1 MVRSVTWRSVCSCLV
16 SLLVALASLLVLG
29 AATVPAS
36 ASSVSAAAFSGGS
49 GTLTV
54 NGTLYAKQGGALT
67 LTVTTS
73 SDTKC
78 VEVSGAL
85 SARQLSD
92 TAKTSWTFTFSAGA
106 GDGAQAVT
114 VAASPGF
121 NSPRTNCTG
130 QSNSTQASFVADNT
144 GPTSTPAVTPAPN
157 AAGWNNA
164 DATVKWTVADAA
176 GGVGVA
182 NPSPFADQTVTQ
194 NGVTTVSVGAA
205 TDRLGNQGAPASVN
219 VRIDKA
225 KPTITGTET
234 RNADGTSTV
243 TFTCSDTSPG
253 GVASSG
259 VASCV
264 ADGTS
269 PAASSKTVP
278 GGTTVTGTAT
288 DNAGNTATASVA
300 TTPADTTAPVITAAV
315 SPAPNAAGWNR
326 ADAIVTFTCTDE
338 PGGSGVA
345 SCVADGTSPA
355 SASRTVSAETAGVL
369 VSGTGTDRAGN
380 TATTSTTVKLDKTAP
395 TITASR
401 DRAPNAAGWYDHDVT
416 VSFQCA
422 DALSGV
428 QACPAAQ
435 TLSQGAN
442 QSAGGSTSDRA
453 GNTASGQQSGINVDA
468 TAPVLTGSFTAGWHT
483 GDVTVAWTCTD
494 ALSGVAAPPADST
507 VGGEGANL
515 SATASCTDRA
525 GNTTSRTV
533 SGIQIDRTA
542 PVTGLSGAS
551 NSWTNGS
558 VTVTLAPSDGLS
570 GVAATYYA
578 VDGGDLHSGTSLTL
592 SDEGEHTVTYFS
604 TDRAGNAEPQQSAV
618 VRIDRTAPTIGH
630 AFTPLGYTDGAWT
643 NHDVTV
649 TFTCADQG
657 GSGVA
662 SCSAPSTVST
672 EGVGQQV
679 VGTVTD
685 HAGSSATD
693 TAVVSLDKTPPAITA
708 STDRP
713 ADHDGWY
720 ADDVT
725 VSFACSDALSG
736 VASCPAP
743 KVLHEGANQSA
754 GGTADD
760 NAGNSAH
767 DGVSGIDVDKTAPV
781 LTGSF
786 PGGWHTGDVTVS
798 WTCTDALSGVAVQ
811 PADTV
816 VTGEGGNLGATA
828 TCTDRAGNSST
839 ATVSGIRIDRTA
851 PATSATVSGV
861 LHQGWYQAG
870 VEVDL
875 SASDNL
881 SGVAATYYSLD
892 GGDPALYAA
901 HVPVVEDGTHT
912 LRYWSVDAAGNV
924 EPKAGNSITLK
935 IDKTAPTLTG
945 TATTAPNGAGWYR
958 DDVTVIWTCTDAT
971 SGIDGACPADS
982 TVGGEGDHLGAS
994 ASVSDHAGNST
1005 SRTVDGIRI
1014 DRTAPTTTADLPTLP
1029 DSGWYAVPVEVSLTG
1044 SDNLS
1049 GVSATHYSVDGGD
1062 PQLYDG
1068 PFIVAADGA
1077 HQVTFWSRDAAGNV
1091 ETAGAPVTFRIDRTA
1106 PVTTVINPISPESGW
1121 FVTSGIPFAF
1131 GAGDA
1136 QSGVAATY
1144 YTIDDGAPQQYGEP
1158 FTADLSTGRHTVAYW
1173 SVDIAGNAEQVR
1185 TFPLAV
1191 DTIAPTITGSQSPAA
1206 NGYGWNNTPVDVTFH
1221 CTDAD
1226 SGIDGVAGCAGD
1238 TTLVN
1243 EGANQVVHGDAVDVA
1258 GNHSGTD
1265 YGPVLIDRTA
1275 PTLQGVLPAGARD
1288 GWYRGDVA
1296 VRWVGDDAL
1305 SGIAPASQPADST
1318 VTGEGAD
1325 LTAGPV
1331 TIDDK
1336 AGNESAP
1343 ATAHVKIDRTA
1354 PTIDGAATTRPN
1366 AAGWYNSQVIVDF
1379 TCTDALSGVAT
1390 CPTSKAIRGDGAN
1403 QSVTSD
1409 PATDVAG
1416 NERAGRTVG
1425 GIDVDGTAPATT
1437 ANNQCTKVN
1446 GWCTGSTAN
1455 VVLTATD
1462 QPGLSGVKEIR
1473 YQVNGGTTQVAS
1485 GATKTVT
1492 VPLDGSGAATLTYW
1506 AVDNADNREPAN
1518 SVALK
1523 WDNIAPTVTHTVS
1536 PKPNSADWNNA
1547 DVTVHFD
1554 AKDDD
1559 AGSGV
1564 KAGSV
1569 TPDVVVGTETA
1580 GRDITGTAEDVAGNK
1595 GTDKVTVKLDKTA
1608 PTITGAVVDGTL
1620 GANGWYTSPVTVR
1633 FTCSDALSGIATCPD
1648 PVVLAT
1654 NGASNSVTRTA
1665 TDNAG
1670 NQASSTVSGIKID
1683 QERPTLTAA
1692 DVNVAGATYTLGAVP
1707 TATCSATDAVSGV
1720 DSCRVS
1726 VTGGTANGV
1735 GGFAYTA
1742 VATDRAGNTTTVTG
1756 TFTVKYRFDGF
1767 LQPINDTAHQVGVA
1781 TSTFKAGSTVPAKFQ
1796 LKRDDGTV
1804 VQSPTAPVWLTPVKG
1819 SATSA
1824 PVDETVYTA
1833 SADSGTTYRYDATAQ
1848 QYLYNW
1854 KSTSAGGNYWRV
1866 GVRLDDGQTY
1876 YVNLGLR

>member
-1 MVRSVTWRSVCSCLV
+1 MTWRSVCSCLV

-36 ASSVSAAAFSGGS
+36 ASSVSAAVFTGGS
-49 GTLTV
+49 GTLAV

-92 TAKTSWTFTFSAGA
+92 TAKTSWTFTFTGGA
-106 GDGAQAVT
+106 GNGAQAVT

-121 NSPRTNCTG
+121 NAPRTNCTG
-130 QSNSTQASFVADNT
+130 QSNSTQASYVADNT
-144 GPTSTPAVTPAPN
+144 GPASTPTVTPAPN
-157 AAGWNNA
+157 AAGWNNV
-164 DATVKWTVADAA
+164 DATVKWAVADAA

-182 NPSPFADQTVTQ
+182 NANVFPDQTVTQ
-194 NGVTTVSVGAA
+194 NGVTTVSVAA
-205 TDRLGNQGAPASVN
+205 TADRLGNQGSPASVD

-253 GVASSG
+253 GVTSSG
-259 VASCV
+259 VATCV

-269 PAASSKTVP
+269 PASSSKTVP
-278 GGTTVTGTAT
+278 AGTTVTSTAT
-288 DNAGNTATASVA
+288 DKAGNTATASFA
-300 TTPADTTAPVITAAV
+300 TTPADTTAPVITAGV

-326 ADAIVTFTCTDE
+326 TDATVTFTCTDE

-355 SASRTVSAETAGVL
+355 SASRTVSTETAGLL
-369 VSGTGTDRAGN
+369 VSGTGVDKAGN
-380 TATTSTTVKLDKTAP
+380 RATTATTVKLDKTAP

-416 VSFQCA
+416 VSFACS

-453 GNTASGQQSGINVDA
+453 GNTASAQQSGINVDA
-468 TAPVLTGSFTAGWHT
+468 TAPVLTGSFSAGWHT
-483 GDVTVAWTCTD
+483 GDVTVTWTCTD
-494 ALSGVAAPPADST
+494 ALSGVAAQPADST
-507 VGGEGANL
+507 VGGEGADL
-515 SATASCTDRA
+515 SATTSCTDRA
-525 GNTTSRTV
+525 GNTTTRTV
-533 SGIQIDRTA
+533 AGIQIDRTA
-542 PVTGLSGAS
+542 PVTGLSGVS
-551 NSWTNGS
+551 NSWVNGS
-558 VTVTLAPSDGLS
+558 VTVSLAPTDGLS

-578 VDGGDLHSGTSLTL
+578 VDGGDVQTGTSLVL
-592 SDEGEHTVTYFS
+592 SAEGEHTVTYFS
-604 TDRAGNAEPQQSAV
+604 TDRAGNAESQQSVV

-630 AFTPLGYTDGAWT
+630 LFTPLSYTDGAWT

-672 EGVGQQV
+672 EGAAQQV
-679 VGTVTD
+679 VGTVSD
-685 HAGSSATD
+685 HAGNSATD
-693 TAVVSLDKTPPAITA
+693 TAVVSIDKTAPTITA

-720 ADDVT
+720 DGDVT

-754 GGTADD
+754 GGSADD

-767 DGVSGIDVDKTAPV
+767 DGVSGIDVDTTAPV

-786 PGGWHTGDVTVS
+786 PGGWHTGDVTVT
-798 WTCTDALSGVAVQ
+798 WTCTDALSGVAAQ
-811 PADTV
+811 PADST
-816 VTGEGGNLGATA
+816 VTGEGSDLGATT

-851 PATSATVSGV
+851 PTTSATVSGV

-875 SASDNL
+875 SAADNL

-892 GGDPALYAA
+892 GGDPVLYAA

-912 LRYWSVDAAGNV
+912 LRYWSLDAAGNV
-924 EPKAGNSITLK
+924 EPTAGNSITLK

-958 DDVTVIWTCTDAT
+958 DDVTVTWTCADAT
-971 SGIDGACPADS
+971 SDIDGACPADS
-982 TVGGEGDHLGAS
+982 TVGGEGDDLSAS

-1014 DRTAPTTTADLPTLP
+1014 DRTAPTTTAAVPALP
-1029 DSGWYAVPVEVSLTG
+1029 DSGWYVVPVEVSLTG

-1068 PFIVAADGA
+1068 PFTVAADGP

-1091 ETAGAPVTFRIDRTA
+1091 ETAGAPLTFRIDRTA
-1106 PVTTVINPISPESGW
+1106 PVTTVINPISPDSGW

-1131 GAGDA
+1131 GASDA

-1158 FTADLSTGRHTVAYW
+1158 FTADLSTGRHTVDYW
-1173 SVDIAGNAEQVR
+1173 SVDAAGNAEQVR
-1185 TFPLAV
+1185 TFPLDV
-1191 DTIAPTITGSQSPAA
+1191 DTIAPTITGSQSPSA
-1206 NGYGWNNTPVDVTFH
+1206 NGYGWNNGDVDVTFH

-1258 GNHSGTD
+1258 GNHSSTD
-1265 YGPVLIDRTA
+1265 YGPVRIDRTR

-1296 VRWVGDDAL
+1296 VQWVGDDAL
-1305 SGIAPASQPADST
+1305 SGIDPASQPGNST

-1343 ATAHVKIDRTA
+1343 ATVHVKIDRTA
-1354 PTIDGAATTRPN
+1354 PAISGAPTTQPN

-1379 TCTDALSGVAT
+1379 SCTDALSGVAT
-1390 CPTSKAIRGDGAN
+1390 CPTSKAIRADGAN

-1409 PATDVAG
+1409 PASDVAG
-1416 NERAGRTVG
+1416 NERAGKTVG
-1425 GIDVDGTAPATT
+1425 GINVDGTAPSTT
-1437 ANNQCTKVN
+1437 SNNQCTKVN
-1446 GWCTGSTAN
+1446 GWCTGSNAN

-1473 YQVNGGTTQVAS
+1473 YQVNGGATQVAG

-1523 WDNIAPTVTHTVS
+1523 WDNIAPTLTHTVS
-1536 PKPNSADWNNA
+1536 PKPNSAEWNNA

-1569 TPDVVVGTETA
+1569 TPDVVVSAETA
-1580 GRDITGTAEDVAGNK
+1580 GRDITGTAQDVAGNT
-1595 GTDKVTVKLDKTA
+1595 GSDKVTVKLDKTA
-1608 PTITGAVVDGTL
+1608 PVITGAIVDGTL

-1654 NGASNSVTRTA
+1654 NGASNAVARTA

-1670 NQASSTVSGIKID
+1670 NTASATVSGIKID
-1683 QERPTLTAA
+1683 QERPTLTTA

-1707 TATCSATDAVSGV
+1707 SASCNAADAVSGV

-1726 VTGGTANGV
+1726 VTGGNANGV

-1742 VATDRAGNTTTVTG
+1742 VATDKAGNTTTVTG
-1756 TFTVKYRFDGF
+1756 SYAVKYRFDGF
-1767 LQPINDTAHQVGVA
+1767 LQPINDTAHQIGVA

>member
-1 MVRSVTWRSVCSCLV
+1 MMSSTTWTRRAAWPT
-16 SLLVALASLLVLG
+16 SLLLVLG
-29 AATVPAS
+29 SLLALGATRSPAS
-36 ASSVSAAAFSGGS
+36 ASSVSAAVFTGGS
-49 GTLTV
+49 GTTSV
-54 NGTLYAKQGGALT
+54 NGTLYARQGGALT

-78 VEVSGAL
+78 VTVSGAL
-85 SARQLSD
+85 SGMQVSD
-92 TAKTSWTFTFSAGA
+92 TARSSWTFAFAAGS
-106 GDGAQAVT
+106 GDGSRAVT
-114 VAASPGF
+114 AAASPGF
-121 NSPRTNCTG
+121 NTPRTNCTG
-130 QSNSTQASFVADNT
+130 ASNSTQASYVVDNT
-144 GPTSTPAVTPAPN
+144 GPTATPALTPVPN
-157 AAGWNNA
+157 GAGWN
-164 DATVKWTVADAA
+164 ATNTTVRWTVADAV

-182 NPSPFADQTVTQ
+182 DANPFPDQTVTQ
-194 NGVTTVSVGAA
+194 NGVTTVSVAA
-205 TDRLGNQGAPASVN
+205 STDRLGNQGSPASVD
-219 VRIDKA
+219 VRVDKA
-225 KPTITGTET
+225 RPTITGTET
-234 RNADGTSTV
+234 RNANGTSTV

-253 GVASSG
+253 G
-259 VASCV
+259 
-264 ADGTS
+264 
-269 PAASSKTVP
+269 
-278 GGTTVTGTAT
+278 
-288 DNAGNTATASVA
+288 ATA
-300 TTPADTTAPVITAAV
+300 
-315 SPAPNAAGWNR
+315 
-326 ADAIVTFTCTDE
+326 
-338 PGGSGVA
+338 SGVA

-355 SASRTVSAETAGVL
+355 SSSRTVTSGTTVTGTATDNAGNSATASVTTAPADATAPTITAAVAPAPNAAGWNRSDATVTFTCADEAGGSGVASCLADGTSPASASRTITTETAGTL
-369 VSGTGTDRAGN
+369 VSGTGTDNAGN
-380 TATTSTTVKLDKTAP
+380 KATTATTVKLDRTAP
-395 TITASR
+395 SITAST

-428 QACPAAQ
+428 QSCPAAP
-435 TLSQGAN
+435 TLGEGAD
-442 QSAGGSTSDRA
+442 QSAGGSATDRA
-453 GNTASGQQSGINVDA
+453 GNTASAQQSGIDVDT
-468 TAPVLTGSFTAGWHT
+468 TAPVLTGSFPAGWHT
-483 GDVTVAWTCTD
+483 GDVTVTWTCTD
-494 ALSGVAAPPADST
+494 ALSGVAGQPASST

-525 GNTTSRTV
+525 GNTTTRTV
-533 SGIQIDRTA
+533 DGIQIDRTA
-542 PVTGLSGAS
+542 PVTGLSGVS

-558 VTVTLAPSDGLS
+558 VTVTLAPTDGLS

-578 VDGGDLHSGTSLTL
+578 VDGGDLRSGTSLTL
-592 SDEGEHTVTYFS
+592 TDEGAHTLTYFS
-604 TDRAGNAEPQQSAV
+604 TDRAGNGEQLQSVV
-618 VRIDRTAPTIGH
+618 VRIDRTAPTIAH
-630 AFTPLGYTDGAWT
+630 LFTPLSYTDGAWT

-649 TFTCADQG
+649 SFDCADQG

-662 SCSAPSTVST
+662 SCSAPVTVSE
-672 EGVGQQV
+672 EGEAQQV

-685 HAGSSATD
+685 HAGGSATD
-693 TAVVSLDKTPPAITA
+693 TAVVSIDRTDPTITA
-708 STDRP
+708 SEDRP
-713 ADHDGWY
+713 ADHGAWY
-720 ADDVT
+720 DADVT
-725 VSFACSDALSG
+725 VTFACADALSG

-743 KVLHEGANQSA
+743 KVLHEGADQAA
-754 GGTADD
+754 GGSAHD
-760 NAGNSAH
+760 NAGNSAS
-767 DGVSGIDVDKTAPV
+767 DEVTGINVDETAPV

-786 PGGWHTGDVTVS
+786 PGGWHTGDVTVT
-798 WTCTDALSGVAVQ
+798 WTCTDELSGIPDQ
-811 PADTV
+811 PADST
-816 VTGEGGNLGATA
+816 VTGEGGNLGATT
-828 TCTDRAGNSST
+828 TCTDRAGNSTTES
-839 ATVSGIRIDRTA
+839 VSSIRIDRTA
-851 PATSATVSGV
+851 PTTSATVSGD

-870 VEVDL
+870 VDVAL

-881 SGVAATYYSLD
+881 SGVDATYYSLE
-892 GGDPALYAA
+892 GGDARPYLA
-901 HVPVVEDGTHT
+901 PVSVADDGTHT

-924 EPKAGNSITLK
+924 EPRAGNTITLR
-935 IDKTAPTLTG
+935 IDQTPPTLTG
-945 TATTAPNGAGWYR
+945 AATTAPNDDGWYGG
-958 DDVTVIWTCTDAT
+958 DVTVAWSCSDAT
-971 SGIDGACPADS
+971 SGIDGTCPADS
-982 TVGGEGDHLGAS
+982 TVGGEGANLGAS

-1005 SRTVDGIRI
+1005 GRTVDGIRI
-1014 DRTAPTTTADLPTLP
+1014 DRTAPTTTADVAAAP
-1029 DSGWYAVPVEVSLTG
+1029 DSGWYAAPVEVTLHG

-1049 GVSATHYSVDGGD
+1049 GVSVTRYSVDGGE
-1062 PQLYDG
+1062 PQRYDG
-1068 PFIVAADGA
+1068 AFTVSTDGP
-1077 HQVTFWSRDAAGNV
+1077 HEVTFWSRDAAGNV
-1091 ETAGAPVTFRIDRTA
+1091 ETAGAPLTFRIDRTA
-1106 PVTTVINPISPESGW
+1106 PVTTVINPISPDTGW

-1131 GAGDA
+1131 DASDA

-1144 YTIDDGAPQQYGEP
+1144 YTIDDGAPQEYGEP
-1158 FTADLSTGRHTVAYW
+1158 FTADLSTGRHTVGYW
-1173 SVDIAGNAEQVR
+1173 SVDVAGNAEQVR
-1185 TFPLAV
+1185 TFPLAI
-1191 DTIAPTITGSQSPAA
+1191 DTVAPTITGSQSPAA
-1206 NGYGWNNTPVDVTFH
+1206 NGNGWNNGDVDVTFH

-1243 EGANQVVHGDAVDVA
+1243 EGAHQVVHGDAVDVA
-1258 GNHSGTD
+1258 GNRSSTD
-1265 YGPVLIDRTA
+1265 YGPVRIDRTA

-1296 VRWVGDDAL
+1296 VQWVGDDAL
-1305 SGIAPASQPADST
+1305 SGIDPAIKPASST

-1331 TIDDK
+1331 TIDDR

-1354 PTIDGAATTRPN
+1354 PTINGAPTSQPN

-1379 TCTDALSGVAT
+1379 SCTDALSGVAT
-1390 CPTSKAIRGDGAN
+1390 CPTSKAIRTDGAN

-1409 PATDVAG
+1409 PASDVAG
-1416 NERAGRTVG
+1416 NERSGKTVG
-1425 GIDVDGTAPATT
+1425 DIDVDGTAPATT

-1446 GWCTGSTAN
+1446 GWCTGATAN

-1462 QPGLSGVKEIR
+1462 QPGLSGVREIR
-1473 YQVNGGTTQVAS
+1473 YQVNGGTTQVAN

-1506 AVDNADNREPAN
+1506 AVDYADNREPAN
-1518 SVALK
+1518 SVALT
-1523 WDNIAPTVTHTVS
+1523 WDNIAPTVTHTVT

-1595 GTDKVTVKLDKTA
+1595 GSDKVTVKLDKTA
-1608 PTITGAVVDGTL
+1608 PVITGAIVDGTL
-1620 GANGWYTSPVTVR
+1620 GTNGWYTSPVTVR

-1654 NGASNSVTRTA
+1654 NGASNSATRTA

-1670 NQASSTVSGIKID
+1670 NTASATVSGIRID
-1683 QERPTLTAA
+1683 QERPRLTTA

-1707 TATCSATDAVSGV
+1707 SASCSATDAVSGI

-1726 VTGGTANGV
+1726 VTGGNANGV

-1756 TFTVKYRFDGF
+1756 VYTVKYRFDGF

-1781 TSTFKAGSTVPAKFQ
+1781 TSTFKAGSTVPAKLQ
-1796 LKRDDGTV
+1796 LKRDDGAV

-1824 PVDETVYTA
+1824 AVDETVYTA
-1833 SADSGTTYRYDATAQ
+1833 SADSGSTFRYDATAQ

-1854 KSTSAGGNYWRV
+1854 KSTSAGGNYWRI

-1876 YVNLGLR
+1876 YVNIGLR

>member
-1 MVRSVTWRSVCSCLV
+1 MVSATTWTRWAAWPA
-16 SLLVALASLLVLG
+16 SLLLVLG
-29 AATVPAS
+29 SLLALGATTSPAS
-36 ASSVSAAAFSGGS
+36 ASSVSAAGFTGGS
-49 GTLTV
+49 GTLVV

-78 VEVSGAL
+78 VAVSGAL
-85 SARQLSD
+85 AAMQLSD
-92 TAKTSWTFTFSAGA
+92 TAKTSWTFAFTAGT
-106 GDGAQAVT
+106 GDGSRAVT

-121 NSPRTNCTG
+121 NNPRTSCTG
-130 QSNSTQASFVADNT
+130 QSNSTQASYVADNT
-144 GPTSTPAVTPAPN
+144 GPTSTPALTPAPN
-157 AAGWNNA
+157 GAGWNATNT
-164 DATVKWTVADAA
+164 TVKWTVAD

-182 NPSPFADQTVTQ
+182 DASPFPDQTVTQ
-194 NGVTTVSVGAA
+194 NGVTTVSVAA
-205 TDRLGNQGAPASVN
+205 TTDRLGNQGSPASVA
-219 VRIDKA
+219 VRVDKA

-234 RNADGTSTV
+234 RNANGTSTV

-253 GVASSG
+253 GATASG
-259 VASCV
+259 VAGCV

-269 PAASSKTVP
+269 PASSSKTVTS
-278 GGTTVTGTAT
+278 GTTVTGTAA

-300 TTPADTTAPVITAAV
+300 TAPADASAPTITAAV
-315 SPAPNAAGWNR
+315 APAPNAAGWNR
-326 ADAIVTFTCTDE
+326 SDATVTFTCTDE
-338 PGGSGVA
+338 AGGSGVA

-355 SASRTVSAETAGVL
+355 SASRTITAETGGTL
-369 VSGTGTDRAGN
+369 VSGTGTDNAGN
-380 TATTSTTVKLDKTAP
+380 KATTATTVKLDKTAP
-395 TITASR
+395 SITASK

-416 VSFQCA
+416 VSFQCT

-428 QACPAAQ
+428 QSCPAAR
-435 TLSQGAN
+435 TLSQGAD
-442 QSAGGSTSDRA
+442 QSAGGSATDRA
-453 GNTASGQQSGINVDA
+453 GNTASAQQSGINVDA
-468 TAPVLTGSFTAGWHT
+468 TAPVLTGSFPAGWHT
-483 GDVTVAWTCTD
+483 GDVTVTWTCTD
-494 ALSGVAAPPADST
+494 ALSGVAGQPADST

-525 GNTTSRTV
+525 GNTTTRTV
-533 SGIQIDRTA
+533 DGIQIDRTA
-542 PVTGLSGAS
+542 PVTGLSGVS
-551 NSWTNGS
+551 NSRTNGG
-558 VTVTLAPSDGLS
+558 VTVTLAPVDGLS
-570 GVAATYYA
+570 GVDSTYYA
-578 VDGGDLHSGTSLTL
+578 VDGGDLRTGTSLTL
-592 SDEGEHTVTYFS
+592 TDEGAHTVTYFS
-604 TDRAGNAEPQQSAV
+604 TDRAGNTEQLQSVV
-618 VRIDRTAPTIGH
+618 VRIDRTAPTIAH
-630 AFTPLGYTDGAWT
+630 LFTPLSYTDGAWT

-649 TFTCADQG
+649 AFECADQG

-662 SCSAPSTVST
+662 SCSPPVTVSD
-672 EGVGQQV
+672 EGESQQV

-685 HAGSSATD
+685 DAGSSATD
-693 TAVVSLDKTPPAITA
+693 TAVVSIDRTDPTIAA
-708 STDRP
+708 SADR
-713 ADHDGWY
+713 AAHSGWY
-720 ADDVT
+720 DGDVI
-725 VSFACSDALSG
+725 VSFACTDALSG

-743 KVLHEGANQSA
+743 KVLHEGADQSA
-754 GGTADD
+754 GGSAHD
-760 NAGNSAH
+760 NAGNSAS
-767 DGVSGIDVDKTAPV
+767 DSVTGVNVDETAPV

-786 PGGWHTGDVTVS
+786 PGGWHTDDVTVA
-798 WTCTDALSGVAVQ
+798 WTCTDALSGVADQ
-811 PADTV
+811 PADST
-816 VTGEGGNLGATA
+816 VTGEGGNLDATA
-828 TCTDRAGNSST
+828 TCTDRAGNST
-839 ATVSGIRIDRTA
+839 TETVSGIRIDRTA
-851 PATSATVSGV
+851 PTTSASVSGV
-861 LHQGWYQAG
+861 LHQGWHQGG
-870 VEVDL
+870 VDVDL

-881 SGVAATYYSLD
+881 SGVDATYYSLD
-892 GGDPALYAA
+892 GGDAQRYLA
-901 HVPVVEDGTHT
+901 PVSVTDDGTHT
-912 LRYWSVDAAGNV
+912 LRYWSVDTAGNV
-924 EPKAGNSITLK
+924 EPRADNSITLK
-935 IDKTAPTLTG
+935 IDATPPTLTG
-945 TATTAPNGAGWYR
+945 TATSAPNGAGWYR
-958 DDVTVIWTCTDAT
+958 DDVTVAWTCADVT

-982 TVGGEGDHLGAS
+982 TVGGEGANLGAA
-994 ASVSDHAGNST
+994 ASVADNAGNST

-1014 DRTAPTTTADLPTLP
+1014 DRTAPTTTADVPTPP
-1029 DSGWYAVPVEVSLTG
+1029 DSGWYAAAVEVTLHG

-1068 PFIVAADGA
+1068 AFTVSADGR
-1077 HQVTFWSRDAAGNV
+1077 HEVTFWSRDAAGNV
-1091 ETAGAPVTFRIDRTA
+1091 ETAGAPLTFRVDRTA
-1106 PVTTVINPISPESGW
+1106 PVTTVVNPISPDTGW

-1131 GAGDA
+1131 DASDA
-1136 QSGVAATY
+1136 QSGVATTY
-1144 YTIDDGAPQQYGEP
+1144 YTIDDGDAQQYGEP
-1158 FTADLSTGRHTVAYW
+1158 FTANLSTGRHTVGYW
-1173 SVDIAGNAEQVR
+1173 SVDAAGNAEQVR
-1185 TFPLAV
+1185 AFPLNIDAV
-1191 DTIAPTITGSQSPAA
+1191 APTITGSQSPAA
-1206 NGYGWNNTPVDVTFH
+1206 NGYGWNNSDVDVTFH

-1258 GNHSGTD
+1258 GNHSSTD
-1265 YGPVLIDRTA
+1265 YGPVRIDRTA

-1296 VRWVGDDAL
+1296 VQWVGDDAL
-1305 SGIAPASQPADST
+1305 SGIDPASRPATST

-1336 AGNESAP
+1336 AGNESDP

-1354 PTIDGAATTRPN
+1354 PRIDGAPTTQPN
-1366 AAGWYNSQVIVDF
+1366 TAGWYNSQVIVDF
-1379 TCTDALSGVAT
+1379 GCADALSGVAT
-1390 CPTSKAIRGDGAN
+1390 CPTSKAIRTDGAN

-1409 PATDVAG
+1409 PASDVAG
-1416 NERAGRTVG
+1416 NERSGKTVG
-1425 GIDVDGTAPATT
+1425 GISVDGTAPATT

-1485 GATKTVT
+1485 GATRTVT
-1492 VPLDGSGAATLTYW
+1492 VPLDGSGAATLTFW

-1523 WDNIAPTVTHTVS
+1523 WDNIAPTVTHTAT
-1536 PKPNSADWNNA
+1536 PKPNSADWNNT

-1559 AGSGV
+1559 TGSGV

-1569 TPDVVVGTETA
+1569 TPDVVVSAETA
-1580 GRDITGTAEDVAGNK
+1580 GRDVTGTAEDVAGNK
-1595 GTDKVTVKLDKTA
+1595 GSDTVTVKLDKTA
-1608 PTITGAVVDGTL
+1608 PAITGAVVDGTL
-1620 GANGWYTSPVTVR
+1620 GANGWYTSAVTVR

-1654 NGASNSVTRTA
+1654 NGASNSVTRSA

-1670 NQASSTVSGIKID
+1670 NTASATVSGIKID

-1707 TATCSATDAVSGV
+1707 SASCNATDAVSGV

-1726 VTGGTANGV
+1726 VTGGSANGV

-1742 VATDRAGNTTTVTG
+1742 VATDRAGNTTTVSG
-1756 TFTVKYRFDGF
+1756 TYTVKYRFDGF
-1767 LQPINDTAHQVGVA
+1767 LQPINDTAHQIGVA
-1781 TSTFKAGSTVPAKFQ
+1781 TSVFKAGSTVPVKFQ

-1804 VQSPTAPVWLTPVKG
+1804 VASPNAPVWLTPVKG

-1824 PVDETVYTA
+1824 AVDETVYTA
-1833 SADSGTTYRYDATAQ
+1833 SADSGSTYRYDASAQ

-1854 KSTSAGGNYWRV
+1854 KSTSAGGNYWRI

-1876 YVNLGLR
+1876 YVNIGLR